1 MFEVA
6 AHQPAFKAP
15 VRTLIISSCV
25 KSEISFKLLKILC
38 FLETGHGWTHQQD

>member
-15 VRTLIISSCV
+15 VRILLISPCV
-25 KSEISFKLLKILC
+25 KSEISFKLFKKLF